1 MSKIPV
7 AQTVA
12 DSYRFTF
19 GGLGRV
25 IALIWLPIATMTI
38 GGYFVMQS
46 YNVGMAGSLES
57 GDAAQQGPLLLR
69 MFAFQMVNAVL
80 LAVMAVA
87 IVREILAPL
96 KRPVFLRFSLG
107 PAEFRVVGGFI
118 GLYMLMILF
127 IVILTFGGLIL
138 GFAGSAIG
146 GAATKQGAFAIAGLV
161 FVFGIFAMIYVFA
174 RLGFVMVPAAAL
186 EGGFGIERSWWL
198 TKGNFWRIVLVTAA
212 TVIPIAIVWAVVQV
226 TIVGADVFN
235 PHLELLRD
243 PAAMMRH
250 QSVQMRQLSAHL
262 PLMMGLQFL
271 LAPFMYGLMFSPAAF
286 AYRALNSEPKKLM
299 A

>member
-1 MSKIPV
+1 MIKIPV
-7 AQTVA
+7 SRTVA

-25 IALIWLPIATMTI
+25 IALIWLPIAIMTV

-57 GDAAQQGPLLLR
+57 GDAAQQGPLLVR
-69 MFAFQMVNAVL
+69 MFAFQMVDVVL

-87 IVREILAPL
+87 IAREILAPL

-118 GLYMLMILF
+118 GLYALA
-127 IVILTFGGLIL
+127 IVFVMALVIVGLIA
-138 GFAGSAIG
+138 GFAGNAVG
-146 GAATKQGAFAIAGLV
+146 GGGTKQAAFAIAGALF
-161 FVFGIFAMIYVFA
+161 FVGFLAMIYIFT

-186 EGGFGIERSWWL
+186 EGGFGIERSWRL
-198 TKGNFWRIVLVTAA
+198 TKGNFWRMFIVFLATAL
-212 TVIPIAIVWAVVQV
+212 PV
-226 TIVGADVFN
+226 TIVWVIVQIMVVGPDALN
-235 PHLELLRD
+235 PHFELLRD

-250 QSVQMRQLSAHL
+250 QAVQMRQMSAQL
-262 PLMMGLQFL
+262 PLLMGLRFVF
-271 LAPFMYGLMFSPAAF
+271 APFIYGMAFAPAAF
-286 AYRALNSEPKKLM
+286 AYRALTAKPETP